1 MTIDKAQ
8 LKALAEAAT
17 PGPWHAE
24 NDRHEGSIN
33 ADYRHIGM
41 VSMFCRVREDVERN
55 FANQRFIA
63 AANPATTLAL
73 LAEIERLEL
82 IGRISCNFDGYKAVL
97 DERDQ
102 LKAENE
108 ALRKE
113 REGMVLVPE
122 APSEGLL
129 MSMAIR
135 QDHGLGVPGYYDQPL
150 MQRANHGVSHARMVE
165 CALSDMRKLHEEVV
179 GSGFYSPGK
188 ESDYAAMAKEASHG

>member
-1 MTIDKAQ
+1 MTIDKDQ
-8 LKALAEAAT
+8 LKATAQAASQ
-17 PGPWHAE
+17 GHWGQDGFEVH
-24 NDRHEGSIN
+24 NDDVE
-33 ADYRHIGM
+33 DYR
-41 VSMFCRVREDVERN
+41 VAQCRSMTD
-55 FANQRFIA
+55 AAFIA
-63 AANPATTLAL
+63 AASPAS
-73 LAEIERLEL
+73 ILEL
-82 IGRISCNFDGYKAVL
+82 L
-97 DERDQ
+97 
-102 LKAENE
+102 AENE